1 MAVVETKN
9 ASTLK
14 IKLDLGLVDGKAKTR
29 SKSFS
34 YLKAD
39 ANIRDIYEVGQ
50 ALMGLQKY
58 DVAEIMKID
67 NTVLTDEN

>member
-34 YLKAD
+34 FLKDD
-39 ANIRDIYEVGQ
+39 ANVSDVYEVGQ